1 MKPHSFRLSQLCE
14 TVGGELIG
22 EDIEISGAAGI
33 DEATDTDITFLRQ
46 NRPIEALENCEAGA
60 VCIAPGHADPG
71 RPAIRHAN
79 PRYVFGMALPL
90 LVPSDTPDAGVHA
103 TALVHESATLGEGVC
118 IGAYAIVESDAVVGD
133 RTVISA
139 HAVIE
144 RRADIG
150 NDCHIHSRAIVHHDC
165 RVGHRSTLF
174 AGAVVGCDGFGFEVH
189 EDRIHRIHHIG
200 TVELGCE
207 VEVGANSVI
216 DRGTTGVTRIGDG
229 TKIDNLVMIAH
240 NCEIGRSCMIASLSG
255 IAGSTKVGD
264 GVIMGGSTRIKD
276 HAHVGDGVML
286 GGGAGVWKD
295 VPAGAV
301 YSGYPARDHKQ
312 EVREVFA
319 LRKLPDLLREFR
331 ALKRQVE
338 RLEEEST

>member
-144 RRADIG
+144 RRAMTATSTREQSSITTAESATDRRSLPVLLSVAMG
-150 NDCHIHSRAIVHHDC
+150 SAS
-165 RVGHRSTLF
+165 RSTKIEYTGFITSEQSNSAARWRSVPTRLSI
-174 AGAVVGCDGFGFEVH
+174 AV
-189 EDRIHRIHHIG
+189 
-200 TVELGCE
+200 
-207 VEVGANSVI
+207 
-216 DRGTTGVTRIGDG
+216 
-229 TKIDNLVMIAH
+229 
-240 NCEIGRSCMIASLSG
+240 
-255 IAGSTKVGD
+255 
-264 GVIMGGSTRIKD
+264 
-276 HAHVGDGVML
+276 
-286 GGGAGVWKD
+286 
-295 VPAGAV
+295 
-301 YSGYPARDHKQ
+301 
-312 EVREVFA
+312 
-319 LRKLPDLLREFR
+319 
-331 ALKRQVE
+331 RQVSPASATE
-338 RLEEEST
+338 QKSTIWS

>member
-1 MKPHSFRLSQLCE
+1 
-14 TVGGELIG
+14 
-22 EDIEISGAAGI
+22 
-33 DEATDTDITFLRQ
+33 
-46 NRPIEALENCEAGA
+46 
-60 VCIAPGHADPG
+60 
-71 RPAIRHAN
+71 
-79 PRYVFGMALPL
+79 
-90 LVPSDTPDAGVHA
+90 
-103 TALVHESATLGEGVC
+103 
-118 IGAYAIVESDAVVGD
+118 
-133 RTVISA
+133 
-139 HAVIE
+139 
-144 RRADIG
+144 
-150 NDCHIHSRAIVHHDC
+150 
-165 RVGHRSTLF
+165 
-174 AGAVVGCDGFGFEVH
+174 
-189 EDRIHRIHHIG
+189 
-200 TVELGCE
+200 
-207 VEVGANSVI
+207 
-216 DRGTTGVTRIGDG
+216 
-229 TKIDNLVMIAH
+229 
-240 NCEIGRSCMIASLSG
+240 MIASLSG